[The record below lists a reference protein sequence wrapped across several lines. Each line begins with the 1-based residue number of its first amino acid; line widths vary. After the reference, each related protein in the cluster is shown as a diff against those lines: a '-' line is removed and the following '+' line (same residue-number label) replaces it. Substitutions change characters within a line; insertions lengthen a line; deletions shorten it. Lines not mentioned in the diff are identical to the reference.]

1 MFKRNSLLGKKRYI
15 GPEAKKLGYET
26 HPYLPELADL
36 LRQGRVNRRDFLRT
50 ATLLG
55 MSATAAYA
63 MAGSITGEGV
73 AVKSA
78 MAQSPKMG
86 GSLRVAMAVQ
96 EMTDPATFDWVEK
109 SNVARF
115 IVEHL
120 TRTGADNITRPY
132 LAEGWEASEDLKT
145 WRFTARKGIKWSNGD
160 EFGSADIAHT
170 VNRWLDPATGSSNLG
185 LFSPMVEEVDGK
197 KQGIPG
203 AVEVVDDYTVQF
215 NLNSAALAMPENFY
229 NYPTAITHRG
239 FGKDYEADLSANP
252 IGTGAFELA
261 EFAVSQKAV
270 LRKARDWWAGPFYLD
285 EIQYIDLGNDSNA
298 QIGAIASDQVD
309 MTYNTPVD
317 QLDVVRR
324 LPNVELHEAVTA
336 QTGVMRMRTTEAPFD
351 NIHVRKAVQLC
362 ADRAEMLE
370 VAHRNAGQVAADY
383 HVCQIHPEYFD
394 LPGPTR
400 NIEEAKA
407 ELAKGGFEGGID
419 IEIVVGDTQGP
430 WETAQCEALAAQCK
444 SGRASTSASTRCRP
458 TSIGRSGT
466 RRPSASPAGP
476 TGRSAPWCCQPRLS
490 RSGVPWNE
498 SGLQQSGVRRGAGR
512 GRGDARRRGAPQA
525 DGEAGASAARQ
536 RRHHPAVLAV
546 GLQGGQQAGARG
558 TSRIRPSTTSS
569 TTSGSTPK
577 RSAGI
582 PDLRRF
588 RAAGVGSRSFSATPH
603 HCSRR
608 CAFGGRSAGLIC
620 RFSMQASSRVDDDVG
635 PVGTPRAKK
644 RSR

>member
-444 SGRASTSASTRCRP
+444 
-458 TSIGRSGT
+458 
-466 RRPSASPAGP
+466 PAGINVRINKMP
-476 TGRSAPWCCQPRLS
+476 ANQYWEVWDKAPFGLTSWTHRPLGTMVLS
-490 RSGVPWNE
+490 LAYRSGVPWNE
-498 SGLQQSGVRRGAGR
+498 AAYNNPEFDAALDAAEATLDVEERRKLMEKPERLLRDSGVIIQPFWR
-512 GRGDARRRGAPQA
+512 
-525 DGEAGASAARQ
+525 SVFKAANKRVKG
-536 RRHHPAVLAV
+536 HVTHPTFYHQFHNVWID
-546 GLQGGQQAGARG
+546 
-558 TSRIRPSTTSS
+558 S
-569 TTSGSTPK
+569 
-577 RSAGI
+577 
-582 PDLRRF
+582 
-588 RAAGVGSRSFSATPH
+588 
-603 HCSRR
+603 
-608 CAFGGRSAGLIC
+608 
-620 RFSMQASSRVDDDVG
+620 
-635 PVGTPRAKK
+635 
-644 RSR
+644 

>member
-36 LRQGRVNRRDFLRT
+36 LRQGRVGRREFLRT

-73 AVKSA
+73 GVKSA
-78 MAQSPKMG
+78 MAQSPKSG

-239 FGKDYEADLSANP
+239 FGTDYEADLSANP

-261 EFAVSQKAV
+261 EFAVGQKAV

-285 EIQYIDLGNDSNA
+285 EIQYIDLGNDPNA

-324 LPNVELHEAVTA
+324 LPNVDLHEAVTA
-336 QTGVMRMRTTEAPFD
+336 QTGVMRMRTTEKPFD

-362 ADRAEMLE
+362 ADRAQMLE
-370 VAHRNAGQVAADY
+370 IAHRNAGQEAADY

-407 ELAKGGFEGGID
+407 ELAKAGFEGGID
-419 IEIVVGDTQGP
+419 LEIVVGDTQGP

-444 SGRASTSASTRCRP
+444 
-458 TSIGRSGT
+458 
-466 RRPSASPAGP
+466 PAGINLRINKMP
-476 TGRSAPWCCQPRLS
+476 ANQYWEVWDKAPFGLTSWTHRPLGTMVLS
-490 RSGVPWNE
+490 LAYRTGVPWNE
-498 SGLQQSGVRRGAGR
+498 AAYSNPEFDAALDAAEATLDVEERRKLMEKPERLLRDSAVIIQPFWRSVFKAANKRVKGHTTHPTFYHQFHNVWI
-512 GRGDARRRGAPQA
+512 DA
-525 DGEAGASAARQ
+525 
-536 RRHHPAVLAV
+536 
-546 GLQGGQQAGARG
+546 
-558 TSRIRPSTTSS
+558 
-569 TTSGSTPK
+569 
-577 RSAGI
+577 
-582 PDLRRF
+582 
-588 RAAGVGSRSFSATPH
+588 
-603 HCSRR
+603 
-608 CAFGGRSAGLIC
+608 
-620 RFSMQASSRVDDDVG
+620 
-635 PVGTPRAKK
+635 
-644 RSR
+644 